1 MRIAQRR
8 LCDVLVCGGGTAG
21 LGAALASAR
30 NGART
35 ILLERHGY
43 CGGICVS
50 SLVHTFDGARNCRQ
64 HEQFVVGGIPREVI
78 TRLDCL
84 HGLALDDNPPETL
97 NFDPEVMK
105 RVSDQ
110 LLPEAG
116 VTVFYHLFAAEAIRE
131 GDRVAAVVAAGK
143 EGLWEIRPS
152 IIIDTTGDGDVSY
165 FAGAQYQKD
174 EMLQTMSQHF
184 RIGGLVGNRNWH
196 ELEQDCRRAMDRAYA
211 EGRAPKYGGPWLI
224 RIRPGEV
231 TANCTRLYGDGTST
245 EDLSRAEM
253 QGREDMMSI
262 LEIFRRDIPDFRS
275 AYVLVSGSEI
285 GVRESRR
292 ILGDYQITAADVLE
306 CRPQPDPI
314 ALGSWP
320 IDIHPADGR
329 VGVHPHKENP
339 PQPYAI
345 PSRALIVRNLANV
358 LVAGRCLS
366 ATHEAHGSTRVS
378 GTAMAT
384 GEAAG
389 THAAMAVRTNSEL
402 RQVSYP
408 DLAKQLLQQGAML
421 SVHQEK

>member
-8 LCDVLVCGGGTAG
+8 TCDVLVCGGGTAG

-50 SLVHTFDGARNCRQ
+50 SLVHTFDGARNCRKHDQ
-64 HEQFVVGGIPREVI
+64 SVVGGIPREVI
-78 TRLDCL
+78 KRLDCL

-97 NFDPEVMK
+97 NFDPEAMK

-110 LLPEAG
+110 LLRETG
-116 VTVFYHLFAAEAIRE
+116 VTVFYHLFAAEAICD
-131 GDRVAAVVAAGK
+131 GDRVVAVIASGK

-152 IIIDTTGDGDVSY
+152 VIIDTTGDGDVSY
-165 FAGAQYQKD
+165 FAGAQYEKD

-184 RIGGLVGNRNWH
+184 RIGGLAGNRNWH
-196 ELEQDCRRAMDRAYA
+196 ELEQDCRRAMGLAYA

-231 TANCTRLYGDGTST
+231 TANCTRLYGDGTNT

-253 QGREDMMSI
+253 QGREDMMTI
-262 LEIFRRDIPDFRS
+262 LDVFRRDIPDFRS

-306 CRPQPDPI
+306 SRPQPDPI
-314 ALGSWP
+314 AMGSWP

-339 PQPYAI
+339 PEPYPI

-402 RQVSYP
+402 RKVPYP

-421 SVHQEK
+421 SLRQEI